1 MHLVYIPKYLQA
13 TPKTVEQM
21 MLKKAS
27 YSNLTVNFRQVLVQK
42 YTIVQEVCT
51 NLITII
57 LAHTVKQCFRQI
69 SCW

>member
-1 MHLVYIPKYLQA
+1 MDTRNTKDSGADDAQ
-13 TPKTVEQM
+13 
-21 MLKKAS
+21 KKAS

-51 NLITII
+51 NLSAII
-57 LAHTVKQCFRQI
+57 LAHTVKQCFRQT

>member
-1 MHLVYIPKYLQA
+1 
-13 TPKTVEQM
+13 

-51 NLITII
+51 NLSTII
-57 LAHTVKQCFRQI
+57 LAYTVKQCFRQI
-69 SCW
+69 SYR

>member
-1 MHLVYIPKYLQA
+1 M
-13 TPKTVEQM
+13 EQM
-21 MLKKAS
+21 TLKKAS

-51 NLITII
+51 NLSTII

>member
-1 MHLVYIPKYLQA
+1 
-13 TPKTVEQM
+13 

-42 YTIVQEVCT
+42 YTIVQEVCI
-51 NLITII
+51 NLSTII
-57 LAHTVKQCFRQI
+57 LAHIVKQCFRQT